1 MKIWNKIMA
10 PINNYQYSF
19 AGFLPSSFPQSFAY
33 FENEVINWGIARK
46 IIQHSTSR
54 AQASKA
60 NEEVDELLDH
70 TSALRAIR
78 QAKACLNSKDIEV
91 FNSLSEMEV
100 ELLSAIEDDIG
111 DIIVCLIMVAS
122 IEGLDLKNCLAKA
135 YSEIKDRKGEMRAD
149 GKFYKESPAAST

>member
-1 MKIWNKIMA
+1 MT
-10 PINNYQYSF
+10 PISNPQHSF
-19 AGFLPSSFPQSFAY
+19 PGFLPSSFPQSFAY
-33 FENEVINWGIARK
+33 FENEVISWGLARK

-70 TSALRAIR
+70 TSALRAVR
-78 QAKACLNSKDIEV
+78 QVKADLNPKDIEV

-100 ELLSAIEDDIG
+100 ELLAAIEDDIG

-135 YSEIKDRKGEMRAD
+135 YCEIKDRKGEMRAD
-149 GKFYKESPAAST
+149 GKFYKEST